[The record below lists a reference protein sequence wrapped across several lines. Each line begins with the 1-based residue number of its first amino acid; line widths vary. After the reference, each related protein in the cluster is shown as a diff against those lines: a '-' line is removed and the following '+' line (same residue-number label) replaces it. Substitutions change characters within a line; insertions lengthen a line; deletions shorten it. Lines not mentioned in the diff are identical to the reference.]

1 MKYIEGAKPEGESA
15 SLIPS
20 CRSDPKNNSYN
31 RGEVMDRFL
40 IGFVLVV
47 GLSLSG
53 CARQPEGN
61 ATDSAS
67 TVDAEK
73 DDGLS
78 AKIGGVDVGLEK
90 GKENPNAVA
99 IFEAGIAAYRAND
112 LPLAYKEFLAA
123 SKKGHADSQFNLA
136 LMYEQGI
143 GVGKDEKEAVVWYG
157 KSAAQGNAAAQ
168 FNLGVLY
175 ENGRGTKIDFA
186 KANEWYRKASVQ
198 GDTLAIGN
206 LGMLYVRGQGVKE
219 NKVAG
224 VALLLVSATM
234 DPSPENHA
242 KRNITATRGLTTEM
256 VAAAQALSE
265 ELNSAKNLLVPLD
278 QYLKETENSA
288 EKK

>member
-1 MKYIEGAKPEGESA
+1 
-15 SLIPS
+15 
-20 CRSDPKNNSYN
+20 
-31 RGEVMDRFL
+31 MDRFV

-47 GLSLSG
+47 GLTLTG
-53 CARQPEGN
+53 CSKQPERN

-73 DDGLS
+73 DDSLS
-78 AKIGGVDVGLEK
+78 SKIGGVAVEQEK
-90 GKENPNAVA
+90 GKDNPDAVA
-99 IFEAGIAAYRAND
+99 NFEAGIAAYQAND

-123 SKKGHADSQFNLA
+123 SEKGHADSQFNLA

-157 KSAAQGNAAAQ
+157 KSAAQGSAAAQ

-175 ENGRGTKIDFA
+175 ENGRGTKVDFA

-206 LGMLYVRGQGVKE
+206 LGMLYVRGDGVKE

-224 VALLLVSATM
+224 VALLLMSATL

-242 KRNITATRGLTTEM
+242 RRNITATRGLTTEM
-256 VAAAQALSE
+256 VGAAQALSDKMS
-265 ELNSAKNLLVPLD
+265 SAKNLLEPLD
-278 QYLKETENSA
+278 KHLKETDNSV